1 MERIEIELPEELV
14 TQVAEAAEKK
24 GVTVDELI
32 EWAIW
37 QKLRGEDVG

>member
-14 TQVAEAAEKK
+14 TQVTEDAEKK

-37 QKLRGEDVG
+37 QKLRGEDDG

>member
-14 TQVAEAAEKK
+14 TQVAEVAEKK

-37 QKLRGEDVG
+37 QKLRGEDDG